1 MVGHEAAGKLDG
13 TLRVRSL
20 SRHDACRCGLEQKRR
35 RWNGGA
41 ESSEAA
47 AQAASKVKHAKVEP
61 GRSLDKDATGIG
73 HTG

>member
-1 MVGHEAAGKLDG
+1 MVGQEAAGKLDG

-35 RWNGGA
+35 RWNRGA
-41 ESSEAA
+41 ESPEAA
-47 AQAASKVKHAKVEP
+47 AQAASKVEYTKVEP
-61 GRSLDKDATGIG
+61 CRGLDEDATAIG